1 MKPNGGVEVDW
12 CVPLAWFLVG
22 QQTTAQLT
30 LAGPHHFYEALGH
43 VRAQTI
49 FFSSDPIVI
58 EKDYLFRHTTTS
70 SFHGTPNY
78 MNELELLETD
88 GKDIIHVHHYMVSF
102 SILLTKGVRT
112 IVGRIDCNA
121 LGRGLVLVRNT

>member
-1 MKPNGGVEVDW
+1 MDR
-12 CVPLAWFLVG
+12 CVLLAWFLVG

-30 LAGPHHFYEALGH
+30 LAGPRHFCEALGH

-58 EKDYLFRHTTTS
+58 EKDYLLRHTTTS
-70 SFHGTPNY
+70 PVYGTPNY

-88 GKDIIHVHHYMVSF
+88 EKYMIHVHHYMVSF
-102 SILLTKGVRT
+102 SIPITKGVRT
-112 IVGRIDCNA
+112 LVGRIDCNA
-121 LGRGLVLVRNT
+121 LGHGLVLVRNT